1 MLAGSARHGVALR
14 TVARR
19 LTGAAGAVL
28 LPAGLVGAAVVL
40 LADFAGQH
48 LLPVPLPVG
57 VLTAAVG
64 APYLI
69 HLLLRSD
76 QPASAGRG

>member
-1 MLAGSARHGVALR
+1 
-14 TVARR
+14 
-19 LTGAAGAVL
+19 
-28 LPAGLVGAAVVL
+28 AVVT

-48 LLPVPLPVG
+48 LLPIQLPVG

-69 HLLLRSD
+69 YLLLRTNA
-76 QPASAGRG
+76 ASAREG